1 MPKPHGN
8 LQQDPRSAASGGN
21 RAAGYF
27 VHTKRTQGRT
37 MRRTAVI
44 LAALALTFARADAQT
59 NAPAQQTE
67 AAAPISVAPA
77 NAAEGDWV
85 LAPKDYAN
93 TRFSTLNQIT
103 PQNVK
108 DLKVAWTFST
118 GVNRGQEAAP
128 IIAEQTMF
136 VVTPYPNILY
146 ALDLTKPGAPL
157 KWKYE
162 PKPSSASQGVAC
174 CDV

>member
-1 MPKPHGN
+1 
-8 LQQDPRSAASGGN
+8 
-21 RAAGYF
+21 
-27 VHTKRTQGRT
+27 

-59 NAPAQQTE
+59 NAPAQQSE

-93 TRFSTLNQIT
+93 TRFSTLDQIT

-118 GVNRGQEAAP
+118 GVNAGK
-128 IIAEQTMF
+128 
-136 VVTPYPNILY
+136 
-146 ALDLTKPGAPL
+146 KPRRSS
-157 KWKYE
+157 
-162 PKPSSASQGVAC
+162 PSRRCTSSRRIRTFSTRST
-174 CDV
+174 